1 MNEHATFAL
10 APMRVMLR
18 MAARAK
24 RPMETRSATI
34 LSLSAASRLASA
46 TARCLNSYAT
56 ERFLLRKRDG
66 GKAGGGDSGN
76 GMLG

>member
-1 MNEHATFAL
+1 MK
-10 APMRVMLR
+10 VMLR

-46 TARCLNSYAT
+46 TALCLNSYAT
-56 ERFLLRKRDG
+56 ERFLLRKSDG
-66 GKAGGGDSGN
+66 GGAPI